1 MATSEITE
9 PILLDSTGQE
19 MVAAL
24 RSIRN
29 AISGNAGTIYG
40 FYINGHESDPDSMVT
55 YLADAVGMVPAHMDF
70 DNDVFDYGSWE
81 NAFFMPRPCMVKYDG
96 TVDYYLDPNDF
107 TKKSDG
113 VTASDVANTAYPG
126 NAMMEWGRDGKKIW
140 WKIEPSSDKKSAA
153 VYIADYRA
161 DADFH
166 DWNFHNCNGASVDHF
181 YRRIYN
187 GSLVEET
194 VNETTV
200 SRLRSLSGQQVMNKK
215 TAPQERT
222 YAQANNP
229 STDAMWD
236 VETFVDIL
244 LINLLLI
251 LIGKSTDTQAVFGQ
265 GLNSGGNE
273 ANNNNFRTGVHNAK
287 GLFYGTNSGAETSSS
302 FGNAVKIFGTE
313 NHYGFQ
319 WQRLI
324 GWINSRGTQKAKLTY
339 GQEDGST
346 VDGYNLTGDG
356 YLSIGA
362 TPSGTSGGCTS
373 EMEFSDKGMFP
384 KVVSGSDSTYY
395 ADGLW
400 FDNSDVSVARVG
412 GGSGNWA
419 RVGAFCVRLNNA
431 ASSSDW
437 GFGASLSCKP
447 LA

>member
-9 PILLDSTGQE
+9 PIMLDSTGRE

-153 VYIADYRA
+153 IYIADYRA

-215 TAPQERT
+215 TASQERA

-229 STDAMWD
+229 STDVMWD

-273 ANNNNFRTGVHNAK
+273 ANNNNFRTGVHNTK

-302 FGNAVKIFGTE
+302 FDNAVKIFGTE

-319 WQRLI
+319 WQKLI
-324 GWINSRGTQKAKLTY
+324 GWINSSGTQKAKLTY

-362 TPSGTSGGCTS
+362 TPSGTSGGYIS

-384 KVVSGSDSTYY
+384 KAISGASSTYY
-395 ADGLW
+395 TDGLW
-400 FDNSDVSVARVG
+400 YNNPGEKVARVG
-412 GGSGNWA
+412 GGSGDGA
-419 RVGAFCVRLNNA
+419 RVGAFCASLGGA
-431 ASSSDW
+431 ASYSSWDS
-437 GFGASLSCKP
+437 GASLSCKP